1 MVEHITPYN
10 AHANPAALGEHIG
23 TTTIKGLAGLNAV
36 ITDQASMIAYLDDFY
51 LMMILTLLTIPF
63 LFMIKKVQPTGGSPV
78 VLE

>member
-1 MVEHITPYN
+1 
-10 AHANPAALGEHIG
+10 
-23 TTTIKGLAGLNAV
+23 V

-51 LMMILTLLTIPF
+51 LMRILTLLTIPF